1 MAIEW
6 LKKFAKG
13 PTTSQPANDW
23 RSEIGK
29 ADLTRQEFCSL
40 CVDASRDLFKDATI
54 EHGDSM
60 EEILVRRDS
69 GTPITIFLSNLW
81 SKIRS
86 LQGGRAE
93 EIERFL
99 GAMVRA
105 ADARPAANRDAMVP
119 MIKDVAYLK
128 EILANFTEDDKQTV
142 TEHLAG
148 DLWIVYAFD
157 TPETIVTMQKTH
169 LRELEL
175 NTQELRA
182 LAIENLRR
190 ILPPVLQHGDGPVYL
205 LTAGA
210 DYVASLLL
218 FDDVWAEIQETTAG
232 DIVAAVPS
240 RDVLLF
246 TDSTSKE
253 GIEELRASITRIT
266 NSGGYLV
273 SSTMFRRTIEGW
285 KPFS

>member
-1 MAIEW
+1 
-6 LKKFAKG
+6 
-13 PTTSQPANDW
+13 
-23 RSEIGK
+23 
-29 ADLTRQEFCSL
+29 
-40 CVDASRDLFKDATI
+40 
-54 EHGDSM
+54 
-60 EEILVRRDS
+60 
-69 GTPITIFLSNLW
+69 
-81 SKIRS
+81 
-86 LQGGRAE
+86 
-93 EIERFL
+93 
-99 GAMVRA
+99 
-105 ADARPAANRDAMVP
+105 
-119 MIKDVAYLK
+119 
-128 EILANFTEDDKQTV
+128 
-142 TEHLAG
+142 
-148 DLWIVYAFD
+148 
-157 TPETIVTMQKTH
+157 
-169 LRELEL
+169 
-175 NTQELRA
+175 
-182 LAIENLRR
+182 
-190 ILPPVLQHGDGPVYL
+190 